1 MGASTLPSLNRET
14 LIAIFLL
21 AFSGLLGWSSLSI
34 RNPGFGTLSPAVW
47 PQIVVTVLAL
57 FSFIYLIQS
66 LRLKPDDTPQ
76 ADRPK
81 GFSGFLAYYRSPLLC
96 FFIYALYLA
105 LLPVLGAL
113 IGGILL
119 VFFLLNAL
127 GGWSAKALLMHAL
140 CAVLSMGFMWLLFT
154 FGLRVILPQ
163 GEIFTVL

>member
-1 MGASTLPSLNRET
+1 LSGFNRDT

-34 RNPGFGTLSPAVW
+34 RDPGFGTLSPAAW
-47 PQIVVTVLAL
+47 PQIVVIVLAL

-66 LRLKPDDTPQ
+66 LAQKPTETKQ
-76 ADRPK
+76 AK
-81 GFSGFLAYYRSPLLC
+81 AYQGIAGFFAYYQSPILC
-96 FFIYALYLA
+96 FLIYGIYLA
-105 LLPVLGAL
+105 SLPVLGAL

-127 GGWSAKALLMHAL
+127 GGWSPQALLMHAF
-140 CAVLSMGFMWLLFT
+140 CAILSMGFMWLLFT